1 MMKAEFALTR
11 GGEFFIIYLM
21 VSKNIARTSNTEVVP
36 NVNSIIPYMLI
47 AETTK
52 K

>member
-1 MMKAEFALTR
+1 MTKAELALTR

-21 VSKNIARTSNTEVVP
+21 VSKNITRTSSTEMVP
-36 NVNSIIPYMLI
+36 NVNNIIPYMLI

-52 K
+52 E